1 MTTPKTTPADKVYD
15 YIKEQIV
22 TRRLYPGNRIIE
34 EDVARILEVSRT
46 PIRTAL
52 SRLANVGLVQQIPNR
67 GSYVTKPTEEDFRS
81 VFEARKL
88 VEIEAFR
95 KALHSHTEG
104 TVELLKENLNRQEE
118 LEKHFDL
125 NEYVSL
131 NRTFHLL
138 LTRDAGNPYYEKYLD
153 ELYNRISTYLLFW
166 DTSVDNSRSLR
177 SHRRMFEAFCE
188 QNEEKGVEALLEDI
202 GLGESDIKKSRG
214 L

>member
-1 MTTPKTTPADKVYD
+1 MNKITPADKVYN

-22 TRRLYPGNRIIE
+22 TRRLYPGTRIIE
-34 EDVARILEVSRT
+34 EDVVEAVGVSRT

-52 SRLANVGLVQQIPNR
+52 SRLAHDGLIEQIPNR

-81 VFEARKL
+81 VFETRKL
-88 VEIEAFR
+88 VETAAFR
-95 KALHSHTEG
+95 KALRAHTEG
-104 TVELLKENLNRQEE
+104 TVELLKENLAKQEA
-118 LEKHFDL
+118 LEKRFDL

-166 DTSVDNSRSLR
+166 DTSADNSRSLR
-177 SHRRMFEAFCE
+177 SHKRMFEAFCE
-188 QNEEKGVEALLEDI
+188 QDEEKGVEALLEDI
-202 GLGESDIKKSRG
+202 GLGEGDIEKSRG

>member
-1 MTTPKTTPADKVYD
+1 MSNAKITPADKVYN

-22 TRRLYPGNRIIE
+22 TRRLYPGTRIIE
-34 EDVARILEVSRT
+34 EDVVEAVGVSRT

-52 SRLANVGLVQQIPNR
+52 SRLAHDGLIEQIPNR

-88 VEIEAFR
+88 VETAAFR
-95 KALHSHTEG
+95 KALRAHTEG
-104 TVELLKENLNRQEE
+104 TVELLKENLAKQEA
-118 LEKHFDL
+118 LEKRFDL

-166 DTSVDNSRSLR
+166 DTSADNSRSLR
-177 SHRRMFEAFCE
+177 SHKRMFEAFCE
-188 QNEEKGVEALLEDI
+188 QDEEKGVEALLEDI
-202 GLGESDIKKSRG
+202 GLGEGDIEKSRG

>member
-1 MTTPKTTPADKVYD
+1 MTTNKITPADKVYD

-34 EDVARILEVSRT
+34 EDVAQILGVSRT

-52 SRLANVGLVQQIPNR
+52 SRLAHDGLVQQIPNR
-67 GSYVTKPTEEDFRS
+67 GSYVTKPSEEDFRS

-88 VEIEAFR
+88 VETEAFR
-95 KALHSHTEG
+95 KALHSHTKG
-104 TVELLKENLNRQEE
+104 TVELLKENLKRQEA
-118 LEKHFDL
+118 LEKRFDL

-166 DTSVDNSRSLR
+166 DTSSDNSRSLA
-177 SHRRMFEAFCE
+177 SHKKIFAAFCE
-188 QNEEKGVEALLEDI
+188 QNEAEGICALLEDI
-202 GLGESDIKKSRG
+202 DLGEGDIKKSRG

>member
-1 MTTPKTTPADKVYD
+1 MNKITPADKVYN

-22 TRRLYPGNRIIE
+22 TRRLYPGTRIIE
-34 EDVARILEVSRT
+34 EDVVEAVGVSRT

-52 SRLANVGLVQQIPNR
+52 SRLAHDGLIEQIPNR

-88 VEIEAFR
+88 VETVAFR
-95 KALHSHTEG
+95 KALRAHTEG
-104 TVELLKENLNRQEE
+104 TVELLKENLAKQEA
-118 LEKHFDL
+118 LEKRFDL

-166 DTSVDNSRSLR
+166 DTSADNSRSLR
-177 SHRRMFEAFCE
+177 SHKRMFEAFCE
-188 QNEEKGVEALLEDI
+188 QDEEKGVEALLEDI
-202 GLGESDIKKSRG
+202 GLGESDIEKSRG

>member
-1 MTTPKTTPADKVYD
+1 MPTAKTTPADKVYD

-34 EDVARILEVSRT
+34 EDVAQILGVSRT

-52 SRLANVGLVQQIPNR
+52 SRLAHDGLVQQIPNR
-67 GSYVTKPTEEDFRS
+67 GSYVTKPSEEDFRS

-88 VEIEAFR
+88 VETEAFR
-95 KALHSHTEG
+95 KALHSHTDG
-104 TVELLKENLNRQEE
+104 TVELLKENLKRQEA
-118 LEKHFDL
+118 LEKRFDL

-166 DTSVDNSRSLR
+166 DTSSDNSRSLA
-177 SHRRMFEAFCE
+177 SHKKIFAAFCE
-188 QNEEKGVEALLEDI
+188 QNEEEGVRALLEDI
-202 GLGESDIKKSRG
+202 GLGEGDIKKSRG

>member
-1 MTTPKTTPADKVYD
+1 MNKITPADKVYN

-22 TRRLYPGNRIIE
+22 TRRLYPGTRIIE
-34 EDVARILEVSRT
+34 EDVVEAVGVSRT

-52 SRLANVGLVQQIPNR
+52 SRLAHDGLIEQIPNR

-88 VEIEAFR
+88 GEPAAFR
-95 KALHSHTEG
+95 KALRAPTEG
-104 TVELLKENLNRQEE
+104 TVELLKENLAKQEA
-118 LEKHFDL
+118 LEKRFDL

-166 DTSVDNSRSLR
+166 DTSADNSRSLR
-177 SHRRMFEAFCE
+177 SHKRMFEAFCE
-188 QNEEKGVEALLEDI
+188 QDEEKGVEALLEDI
-202 GLGESDIKKSRG
+202 GLGESDIEKSRG